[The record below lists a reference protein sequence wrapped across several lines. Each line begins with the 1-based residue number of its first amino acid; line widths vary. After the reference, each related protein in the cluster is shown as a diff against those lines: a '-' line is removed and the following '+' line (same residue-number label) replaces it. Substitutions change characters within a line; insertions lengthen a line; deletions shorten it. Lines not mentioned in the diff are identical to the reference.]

1 RSDRTCAAN
10 ADKGAYRGIENRQL
24 RVEELQLEHDDG
36 EQREQDESRRLPLI
50 GRLARGLIVGD
61 PAGKRCIDTLRVE
74 VGDQLLAL
82 LHHRRPFLGCDPA
95 IEIGRRVEAE
105 HRGPAQFVML
115 RGLHERSDIA
125 WDRRLKLLDTIGP
138 GAIGRFLAWLD
149 LGHHHHGHAVTDG
162 IFDRRLADELH
173 HQHRLDPQ
181 RALGDKFLFLRA
193 APPRPQCFD
202 RSEAIDHHGFEL
214 IRRRRWPELD
224 TERAF
229 YGKHRGLPAHMPL
242 RELSLAAWKH
252 PRGEK
257 KCGGFAAHG
266 SAQSPPSTS
275 GTEPDVETTCPS
287 GLASSMTASLV
298 GLTSWY
304 LRTCTV

>member
-1 RSDRTCAAN
+1 DYA
-10 ADKGAYRGIENRQL
+10 
-24 RVEELQLEHDDG
+24 
-36 EQREQDESRRLPLI
+36 
-50 GRLARGLIVGD
+50 ARGRASASHNRPGV
-61 PAGKRCIDTLRVE
+61 
-74 VGDQLLAL
+74 DQ
-82 LHHRRPFLGCDPA
+82 R
-95 IEIGRRVEAE
+95 
-105 HRGPAQFVML
+105 
-115 RGLHERSDIA
+115 RGL
-125 WDRRLKLLDTIGP
+125 L
-138 GAIGRFLAWLD
+138 
-149 LGHHHHGHAVTDG
+149 
-162 IFDRRLADELH
+162 
-173 HQHRLDPQ
+173 
-181 RALGDKFLFLRA
+181 DKFLFLRA

-214 IRRRRWPELD
+214 IRRRRRAELD

-242 RELSLAAWKH
+242 RELSLAAGKH
-252 PRGEK
+252 PRREK